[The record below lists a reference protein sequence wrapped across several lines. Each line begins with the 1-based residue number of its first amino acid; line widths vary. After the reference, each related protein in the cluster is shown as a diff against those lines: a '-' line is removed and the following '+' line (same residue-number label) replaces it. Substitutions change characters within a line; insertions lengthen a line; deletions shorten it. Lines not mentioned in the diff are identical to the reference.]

1 MSSKSVI
8 VCCRSLQAKVMDRDG
23 MEKMECPKGWPY
35 IANMANTNVSPAAD
49 WWTWPLLILVTQL
62 ECNVYTYSDVP
73 RIWLFQSLIV
83 DSTHKFT
90 SFSCK
95 LGLRGGPKRW
105 FFLSSGGYFCLE
117 VVSTTITNWCG
128 HIPVHMRGWEIAGI
142 ETMYWL
148 SLLLFLSH

>member
-62 ECNVYTYSDVP
+62 ECNVYVQWCAQNLAISILNRRFNAQIY
-73 RIWLFQSLIV
+73 LFYV
-83 DSTHKFT
+83 
-90 SFSCK
+90 
-95 LGLRGGPKRW
+95 
-105 FFLSSGGYFCLE
+105 
-117 VVSTTITNWCG
+117 
-128 HIPVHMRGWEIAGI
+128 
-142 ETMYWL
+142 
-148 SLLLFLSH
+148 